1 MEPRFKLRFEG
12 CKALVGQFVM
22 FSTTGRLGKKGV
34 KEVIVIAGVNAYFAV
49 YEVFPS
55 AVSHSIVVCVIQAP
69 LAFSA
74 PLGCPEQH
82 QTGPQV

>member
-1 MEPRFKLRFEG
+1 MALGPPCPALRGPCPE
-12 CKALVGQFVM
+12 Q
-22 FSTTGRLGKKGV
+22 LGMVKG
-34 KEVIVIAGVNAYFAV
+34 AGA
-49 YEVFPS
+49 
-55 AVSHSIVVCVIQAP
+55 VVCVIQAP